1 MSCKIFL
8 SIALCLTYGCASS
21 PKEAKKTYEFNL
33 AGNKANAVIRV
44 SCSTSVV
51 GNSRMYGNYRMIID
65 SKEFVV
71 DSHSETTFRVE
82 DGDYTVELSGF
93 EEGQTF
99 SERSFELSIA
109 PNELKE
115 YECQV
120 PLPFTGK
127 SKLTAISSNIASDG
141 VDLESFDNRQSKSIS
156 EKTSELIE
164 FIDFSDERIE
174 GTSQEQRL
182 DPGAKMVVERSRT
195 ITHSVVIDNKEA
207 FEKDLSISLLNSLK
221 GDIKRKIENDLG
233 HKFQDSE
240 VIRVSVTLDGDKSQ
254 KWKLVWYDRVRKG
267 TARYMTD
274 KGEAYDIPYRFTT
287 ASELEAIA
295 VD

>member
-1 MSCKIFL
+1 
-8 SIALCLTYGCASS
+8 
-21 PKEAKKTYEFNL
+21 
-33 AGNKANAVIRV
+33 
-44 SCSTSVV
+44 
-51 GNSRMYGNYRMIID
+51 MIID